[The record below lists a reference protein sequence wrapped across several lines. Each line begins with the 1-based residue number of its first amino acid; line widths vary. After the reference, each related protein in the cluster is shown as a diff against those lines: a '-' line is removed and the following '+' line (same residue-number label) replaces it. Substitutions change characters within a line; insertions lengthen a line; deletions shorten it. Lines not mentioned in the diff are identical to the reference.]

1 MLARPP
7 RSLVALFSRTPQAL
21 ERNQGRTAGLTPKR
35 PVARPCTLSPGR
47 MCARRATRP
56 PQATWGAE
64 ERSETGA
71 LGACPMRFRATLT
84 RCEPDP
90 PAGPRWPCLRVRL
103 RRVPSRRRPRAG
115 RGRTRRSR
123 VRPPAGRQISTP
135 RGAVLRAAP
144 AQRLRRRLCRRLGR
158 QFGRRA
164 RPSCAPAYSSP
175 RVRRRAGEALRV
187 QADVRSGVRA
197 QRRARG
203 GQRGEAWNATATP
216 VPVTPSV
223 AVDHRGEPATA
234 MGGGAPAHASTTI
247 GTPICCAT
255 GVQMSVWASGVSM
268 DTTSA

>member
-158 QFGRRA
+158 QFGRRVSPLLRTCVLLAPRPAPSWRGATGSSRCPKRSSRATSRA
-164 RPSCAPAYSSP
+164 RRP
-175 RVRRRAGEALRV
+175 
-187 QADVRSGVRA
+187 
-197 QRRARG
+197 ARG
-203 GQRGEAWNATATP
+203 GLER
-216 VPVTPSV
+216 
-223 AVDHRGEPATA
+223 HR
-234 MGGGAPAHASTTI
+234 HA
-247 GTPICCAT
+247 GPR
-255 GVQMSVWASGVSM
+255 
-268 DTTSA
+268 DTERRCRSSR